1 MSKQK
6 NTANII
12 INTLSLIVLTTLSM
26 YYIPVCIVSLFLIP
40 ALISRMICNWGLPK
54 SILAGLTAIIFCIVY
69 SLTGTMGLEYTSIIS
84 SMLFLFPGYIIGISY
99 RKSLKFAE
107 TLSASVALDF
117 IVSAALIAYCKYGL
131 GVNLTEQL
139 RGNMTDFLFSQIDI
153 IASLYPDTASQLA
166 DTEGQIFSTM
176 YVVTP
181 GLIPFCIF
189 VSSIIMFL
197 PRYMLSKS
205 FCNKYLIENSKFSG
219 GFDTFSAGIVTFVA
233 YLICIAGITLSTS
246 NLWFMV
252 FFSAFLCISCIY
264 ILVAL
269 SIIDFK
275 LKAKTYSAQK
285 RYLLLFLIMILFILL
300 CVVMPVINPIYI
312 FLLIGITDT
321 FFDIR
326 KLKPKK
332 GEFHEEK

>member
-1 MSKQK
+1 MSPQK
-6 NTANII
+6 NTVNII
-12 INTLSLIVLTTLSM
+12 MNTLSLLVLTILSM
-26 YYIPVCIVSLFLIP
+26 YYIPVYIVSVFLIP
-40 ALISRMICNWGLPK
+40 ALVSKMICNNGLAA
-54 SILAGLTAIIFCIVY
+54 SIFAGLSVIIFCTIY
-69 SLTGTMGLEYTSIIS
+69 SLTGTMGFEYANIIS
-84 SMLFLFPGYIIGISY
+84 TMLFLIPGYIIGIGFK
-99 RKSLKFAE
+99 KSFRFAD
-107 TLSASVALDF
+107 TLTASVSLDF

-131 GVNLTEQL
+131 SINLTEQL
-139 RGNMTDFLFSQIDI
+139 RNNMTDFLFNQIDL
-153 IASLYPDTASQLA
+153 IASLYPDAASQLA
-166 DTEGQIFSTM
+166 DTESQIFSTM

-189 VSSIIMFL
+189 VLSIIMFL

-205 FCNKYLIENSKFSG
+205 FCNRFLIENCKFSG
-219 GFDTFSAGIVTFVA
+219 GFDTFSTGIVTFIA
-233 YLICIAGITLSTS
+233 FLICIAGITLSSS

-252 FFSAFLCISCIY
+252 FFTCFLCISCIY
-264 ILVAL
+264 IIVAL

-285 RYLLLFLIMILFILL
+285 RYLLLFLIMILFIIL
-300 CVVMPVINPIYI
+300 CVVMPVINPVYI
-312 FLLIGITDT
+312 FLFIGITDT